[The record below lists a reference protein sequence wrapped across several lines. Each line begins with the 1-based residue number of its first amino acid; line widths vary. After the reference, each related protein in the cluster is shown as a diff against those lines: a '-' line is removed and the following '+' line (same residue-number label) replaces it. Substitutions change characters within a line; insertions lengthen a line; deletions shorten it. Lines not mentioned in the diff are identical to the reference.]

1 MSDSVPTARGAG
13 SHGLLAKFRV
23 VIKEQEPVCGRVR
36 PCFPQLLYDP
46 KSARISCDVAA
57 KNPAPVVAD
66 DKKAIQHPKRERG
79 HREEIHG
86 CNGLT
91 MISQEREPALD
102 GIWSSWS
109 ASKPARDG

>member
-66 DKKAIQHPKRERG
+66 DKKASKAKCSKLITNSSPTIIQMSSAPQA
-79 HREEIHG
+79 
-86 CNGLT
+86 NTTGL
-91 MISQEREPALD
+91 S
-102 GIWSSWS
+102 GITPTVPWGD
-109 ASKPARDG
+109 PL